1 GILELFSFHGSV
13 AKENFKKTKSLNHF
27 RYMFFLL
34 SSPCLLLVFS
44 VSIRRGVIGSR
55 QGAGREQTGSR
66 WHVRNEPL
74 VSERCADD
82 AD

>member
-1 GILELFSFHGSV
+1 
-13 AKENFKKTKSLNHF
+13 
-27 RYMFFLL
+27 MFFLL

-66 WHVRNEPL
+66 QG
-74 VSERCADD
+74 ADGMSGTNLLFQKD
-82 AD
+82 VLMTQIEI